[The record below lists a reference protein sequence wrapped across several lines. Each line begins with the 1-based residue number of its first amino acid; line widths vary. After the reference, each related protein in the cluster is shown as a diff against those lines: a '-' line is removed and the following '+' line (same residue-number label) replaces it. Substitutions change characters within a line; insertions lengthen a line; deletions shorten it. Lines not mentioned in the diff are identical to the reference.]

1 VQDRP
6 TDPARP
12 PGWYPDPGAQHDH
25 RYHNGTSWTADVSND
40 GVRSV
45 QSLSIVTSGAD
56 QKSGNVPLILGIV
69 AMSTGWIPFLCF
81 VAAVIAIFAV
91 ILGLRR
97 RSDPTSS
104 GAATAGV
111 ITGTVGVAL
120 AAAGIWM
127 TVAIL
132 SSVSQFE
139 QPGPNDTVI
148 TSCGEVGDV
157 TRASGT
163 VTNLDTSE
171 RSYTITVAFDDERT
185 ASVAV
190 DDVAPGAS
198 AAFSVD
204 ENLRFEDLECRIDA
218 VNGPRPFGFGD
229 ND

>member
-1 VQDRP
+1 
-6 TDPARP
+6 
-12 PGWYPDPGAQHDH
+12 
-25 RYHNGTSWTADVSND
+25 
-40 GVRSV
+40 
-45 QSLSIVTSGAD
+45 
-56 QKSGNVPLILGIV
+56 
-69 AMSTGWIPFLCF
+69 M
-81 VAAVIAIFAV
+81 
-91 ILGLRR
+91 
-97 RSDPTSS
+97 S
-104 GAATAGV
+104 GAATTGVVTGAGG
-111 ITGTVGVAL
+111 ILLAL
-120 AAAGIWM
+120 AGIWM
-127 TVAIL
+127 SVAIV

-139 QPGPNDTVI
+139 RPGPHEAVI
-148 TSCGEVGDV
+148 TSCLEVDGI

-163 VTNLDTSE
+163 ITNLDTSE